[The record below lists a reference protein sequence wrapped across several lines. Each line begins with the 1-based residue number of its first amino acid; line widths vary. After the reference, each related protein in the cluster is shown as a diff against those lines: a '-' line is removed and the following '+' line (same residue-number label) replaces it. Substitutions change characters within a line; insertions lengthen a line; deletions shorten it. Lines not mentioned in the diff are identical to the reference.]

1 MTRRISGLI
10 VGAGPS
16 GLAVAYALQGS
27 TLVLEKESRVG
38 GLCRSIVHDGGV
50 FDIGGH
56 SFHTPH
62 PEVYE
67 LVKQLLGGP
76 FYEQQR
82 DARVFSHGSLIPYPF
97 QKYYD
102 RLPLPEVVRECEEGL
117 RRTGSDGPPPRNFEE
132 FIVRKFGPG
141 IAKHFMLPYNR
152 KLWAREVSEIS
163 CEWIRERVAAPKGE
177 AEQFSTSDGERKPL
191 QPDTVIGYPATGGFE
206 EIYRSFV
213 PHIPGIE
220 LNCEVTEIRPDERLA
235 RTADGRVFRW
245 DFLVSTIPLP
255 LLTDMVRGAPAEL
268 RQLSRHLDYLS
279 LRVELLLTRHPLET
293 PIQRIYTA
301 EREIPPH
308 KIALNHNSSEYL
320 RRQPHHAIMAEVS
333 LGPGKAV
340 EVDKIAPKTIDFLCD
355 LRILESRRDI
365 IWKSHVDVHFGYP
378 VYTHERPGIVAEIK
392 DWMSARHIY
401 TLGRFGEWEYVNS
414 DRCIMKGL
422 TLGSELRERYRIGKE
437 RSTLSHSSNG

>member
-1 MTRRISGLI
+1 MTRSVNGLI

-27 TLVLEKESRVG
+27 TLILEKEARIG

-67 LVKQLLGGP
+67 LVTQLLGGQL
-76 FYEQQR
+76 FEQQR
-82 DARVFSHGSLIPYPF
+82 DARVFSYGSLIPYPF
-97 QKYYD
+97 QKFYD

-117 RRTGSDGPPPRNFEE
+117 RQTGSDDPPPRNFEE

-152 KLWAREVSEIS
+152 KLWARDVSELS
-163 CEWIRERVAAPKGE
+163 CEWTRERVAAPKGKSE
-177 AEQFSTSDGERKPL
+177 RFSTSDGERKPL
-191 QPDTVIGYPATGGFE
+191 QADTSVGYPATGGFE
-206 EIYRSFV
+206 EIYRAFV
-213 PHIPGIE
+213 PHVPGIE
-220 LNCEVTEIRPDERLA
+220 RNSEVTEILPEERLA
-235 RTADGRVFRW
+235 RTADGRIFRW
-245 DFLVSTIPLP
+245 DFLVSTMPLRI
-255 LLTDMVRGAPAEL
+255 LTEVVRGVPSEL
-268 RQLSRHLDYLS
+268 REQSRRLDYLS
-279 LRVELLLTRHPLET
+279 LRVEMLLTRRPLET

-301 EREIPPH
+301 EREIPAH
-308 KIALNHNSSEYL
+308 KIVLNHNSSDHL

-340 EVDKIAPKTIDFLCD
+340 DAEQIAPKTIDFLCD
-355 LRILESRRDI
+355 LNILESRGDI

-378 VYTHERPGIVAEIK
+378 VYTHERPGIVAAIK
-392 DWMSARHIY
+392 DWLSLQDIY
-401 TLGRFGEWEYVNS
+401 TLGRFGEWEYINS
-414 DRCIMKGL
+414 DRCVMKGL
-422 TLGSELRERYRIGKE
+422 TLGKQLRERYEIGEE
-437 RSTLSHSSNG
+437 RPDFFSTSSG